1 MQAIRAFDNGNNNDN
16 TSNNDQCRQR
26 IPIIAVTAT
35 AMTRDREEC
44 LEAGCDDYITKPLNR
59 KALHTMLLK
68 YLEKQQQRPAS
79 AISDQQEDEQ
89 QQQQQQQKRMQ
100 DVGTGRQNQNG
111 GRESHVTRTR
121 QTTYL
126 RDNVM
131 ENWGQP
137 ILLSRITP

>member
-68 YLEKQQQRPAS
+68 YQCRIIGDS
-79 AISDQQEDEQ
+79 WISLVDEC
-89 QQQQQQQKRMQ
+89 
-100 DVGTGRQNQNG
+100 DWVGIGC
-111 GRESHVTRTR
+111 
-121 QTTYL
+121 
-126 RDNVM
+126 DNEGNM
-131 ENWGQP
+131 TSISFGEFW
-137 ILLSRITP
+137 LSCCDA